1 MSTATPID
9 ELLIE
14 KLRNYLK
21 GEGYSGRVQRWYPA
35 RARHFLDYCN
45 DNALAIE
52 AVRPA
57 HVAQF
62 LRRQYRLFR
71 RGHRK
76 SLPFGKWRWRY
87 TTLFTCCCAL

>member
-14 KLRNYLK
+14 KLRIYLK
-21 GEGYSGRVQRWYPA
+21 GEGHSGRVHRWYPA

-45 DNALAIE
+45 DNSLAIE

-57 HVAQF
+57 HVNSAGVSPAPFAKGQ
-62 LRRQYRLFR
+62 RLAVP
-71 RGHRK
+71 
-76 SLPFGKWRWRY
+76 STEEPVLSS
-87 TTLFTCCCAL
+87 